1 MPYMSLF
8 TRTGHLLPF
17 SQFRERLAQ
26 GADPNEVFHGSE
38 RYSRIPLIVG
48 VSLRSTEYLRALLA
62 DPRTGLAITDLQGR
76 TALHIAAERANLE
89 AIGLLCEAGAPLDAG
104 DIDGR
109 TPLHHA
115 LRAPDPQSIGAMQ
128 RLMEYGANVSAQDKF
143 GRTVLHE
150 VMLSGSSFWH
160 KPVDEKTAFLLR
172 ARCALDVPDERGRTP
187 LHYAAVTVHH
197 RVVRALLA
205 AGANAELFDHDGYR
219 PVDDVRRQIAED
231 SLGLDNH
238 MGYFEDLQE
247 VLNVL
252 VFHTRSRLTR
262 LVGSVVARTGG
273 QSGALVRRM

>member
-1 MPYMSLF
+1 MTLF
-8 TRTGHLLPF
+8 KPTGHLLSL

-26 GADPNEVFHGSE
+26 GADPNDIFHGSE
-38 RYSRIPLIVG
+38 RFSRVPLIVA
-48 VSLRSTEYLRALLA
+48 VSFRSTEYLRTLLA

-76 TALHIAAERANLE
+76 TALHFAAERASLE

-115 LRAPDPQSIGAMQ
+115 LRAPEPQSIRAMQ
-128 RLMEYGANVSAQDKF
+128 KLMEYGANVSARDKF

-187 LHYAAVTVHH
+187 LHYAAVTGHH
-197 RVVRALLA
+197 RVVRALLV
-205 AGANAELFDHDGYR
+205 AGANPELFDHDGYR

-238 MGYFEDLQE
+238 MGYFEDLSE
-247 VLNVL
+247 VLDIL
-252 VFHTRSRLTR
+252 VSHTRSRLTQ
-262 LVGSVVARTGG
+262 LVGSVVVRTSD
-273 QSGALVRRM
+273 QSGALARRM

>member
-1 MPYMSLF
+1 MSLF
-8 TRTGHLLPF
+8 TPTGHLLPL

-26 GADPNEVFHGSE
+26 GADPNEVFHGTE
-38 RYSRIPLIVG
+38 RSDSIPLVVA
-48 VSLRSTEYLRALLA
+48 VSFRSTEYLRTLLA

-115 LRAPDPQSIGAMQ
+115 LRAPEPQSIRVMQ
-128 RLMEYGANVSAQDKF
+128 QLMEYGANVSAWDKF

-187 LHYAAVTVHH
+187 LHYAAVTGHH

-205 AGANAELFDHDGYR
+205 AGANPGLFDRDGYR

-231 SLGLDNH
+231 NLGLDNH
-238 MGYFEDLQE
+238 MGYFEDLSE
-247 VLNVL
+247 VLDIL
-252 VFHTRSRLTR
+252 VSHTRSRLTQ
-262 LVGSVVARTGG
+262 LVGSVVARTDV
-273 QSGALVRRM
+273 QSGPSDRPM

>member
-1 MPYMSLF
+1 MSLF
-8 TRTGHLLPF
+8 KPTGHLLPLPK
-17 SQFRERLAQ
+17 FRERLAQ
-26 GADPNEVFHGSE
+26 GADPNDIFHGSE
-38 RYSRIPLIVG
+38 RSSRVPLIVA
-48 VSLRSTEYLRALLA
+48 VSFRSTEYLRTLLA
-62 DPRTGLAITDLQGR
+62 DLRTGLAITDLQGR

-115 LRAPDPQSIGAMQ
+115 LRAPDPHSIRAMQ
-128 RLMEYGANVSAQDKF
+128 QLMECGANVSAQDKF

-160 KPVDEKTAFLLR
+160 KPVDDKTAFLLR

-187 LHYAAVTVHH
+187 LHYAAVTGHH

-205 AGANAELFDHDGYR
+205 AGANPELFDHDGYR

-238 MGYFEDLQE
+238 MGYFEDLNE
-247 VLNVL
+247 VLNIL
-252 VFHTRSRLTR
+252 VFHARSRLTQ
-262 LVGSVVARTGG
+262 LVGSVVVRTSG
-273 QSGALVRRM
+273 QSGALARRM